1 MQVCA
6 GVFSNVFFL
15 LIITTYYYDYFNQNA
30 DHETLPQL
38 PILRNKKVCFFV
50 LFIHLYSP
58 NLSAPN
64 LINRSFFHFYIVTNV
79 YSLDPY
85 AQEAK

>member
-15 LIITTYYYDYFNQNA
+15 LGLHDYYYDYFNQNA

-50 LFIHLYSP
+50 LFIHL
-58 NLSAPN
+58 
-64 LINRSFFHFYIVTNV
+64 T
-79 YSLDPY
+79 
-85 AQEAK
+85 

>member
-30 DHETLPQL
+30 DHEMLPQL
-38 PILRNKKVCFFV
+38 PILRNKKSM
-50 LFIHLYSP
+50 LFCPLYSP

-64 LINRSFFHFYIVTNV
+64 LEEKLKT
-79 YSLDPY
+79 
-85 AQEAK
+85 QW